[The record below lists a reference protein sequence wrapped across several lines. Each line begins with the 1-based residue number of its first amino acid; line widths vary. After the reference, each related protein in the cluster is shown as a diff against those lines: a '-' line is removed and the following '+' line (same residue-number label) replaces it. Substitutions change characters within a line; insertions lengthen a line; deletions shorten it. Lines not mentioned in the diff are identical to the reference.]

1 MNRLQS
7 AASSF
12 ALLLLPLLV
21 SCQASAPRAGSAP
34 PANATAASHEPI
46 RVGAWNIEWLGTPES
61 RSGPAKGVAQT
72 ADDLAEYIAAARVD
86 ILGLEEIG
94 ASEHTDPPTSDT
106 LTAAF
111 QTVSQRGGGAWRHRL
126 FPARSGRNQL
136 CGVAW
141 NERRVTPVGGPRVA
155 TEPSAQSA
163 QGKPL
168 WSRPPWGQ
176 TFSAG
181 DGLSDFVV
189 VVVHMKS
196 DYGGDFA
203 EHRAGEAAT
212 LTRDLRSAFT
222 DGDLLIIGDA
232 NCDTHSEPAVAALEQ
247 AGFVDLNRADTATH
261 LRYGALDRA
270 FVPAAQP
277 EFAACSFEVLSDVFL
292 QQRGLT
298 KDDFKRRFSDHF
310 MVITTVAV
318 MPDDD

>member
-1 MNRLQS
+1 MNRLQC
-7 AASSF
+7 AAISL
-12 ALLLLPLLV
+12 ALVPLPLLV
-21 SCQASAPRAGSAP
+21 SCQASAPHSGSAP
-34 PANATAASHEPI
+34 LATAASHAPI

-94 ASEHTDPPTSDT
+94 ASEHADPPSSDT
-106 LTAAF
+106 LAAAF
-111 QTVSQRGGGAWRHRL
+111 DAVSRRGGGHWRHRL

-141 NERRVTPVGGPRVA
+141 NERRVTPVGAPRVA

-181 DGLSDFVV
+181 DGLTDFVV

-212 LTRDLRSAFT
+212 LARDIRAAFS

-247 AGFVDLNRADTATH
+247 AGFVDLNRADAATH

-270 FVPAAQP
+270 FVTAAQP
-277 EFAACSFEVLSDVFL
+277 EFAARTFEVHSDAFL
-292 QQRGLT
+292 EQHALT
-298 KDDFKRRFSDHF
+298 RDDFKRRFSDHF
-310 MVITTVAV
+310 MVITTIAV
-318 MPDDD
+318 LADDD